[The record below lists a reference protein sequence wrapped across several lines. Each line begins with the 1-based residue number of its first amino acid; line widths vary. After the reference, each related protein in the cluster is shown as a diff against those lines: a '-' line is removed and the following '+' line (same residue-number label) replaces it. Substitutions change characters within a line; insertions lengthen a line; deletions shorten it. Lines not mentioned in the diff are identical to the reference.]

1 MNLFR
6 TPWLH
11 QPLLSRSRYG
21 QGAGVGAD
29 YRDRVRNR
37 RSPRPAHRTDDQ
49 TAQAVV
55 GGFRPSR
62 T

>member
-21 QGAGVGAD
+21 RTG
-29 YRDRVRNR
+29 YSDRTLRNR
-37 RSPRPAHRTDDQ
+37 GPRPTSGSDHETTR
-49 TAQAVV
+49 VPV
-55 GGFRPSR
+55 GGFRLTR

>member
-21 QGAGVGAD
+21 HGAGTG
-29 YRDRVRNR
+29 YRERAARN
-37 RSPRPAHRTDDQ
+37 RSPRPGTSAGHDNART
-49 TAQAVV
+49 AV
-55 GGFRPSR
+55 GGFRPTR
-62 T
+62 A